1 MDLSN
6 RLKMAEQAT
15 VMVKKRIAAEGPI
28 RLEGDRLFAGST
40 LLNGHTAI
48 VDAVYD
54 ATLFGSTIFVGNV
67 RIATRAA
74 AKGST
79 ERALG
84 TRTNDEVTTL
94 VFTNGGTFRGT
105 TETLGKTWVIVYV
118 PLDDATGQRVGMVA
132 AWRELVAAS

>member
-15 VMVKKRIAAEGPI
+15 GMAHKLIAAEGPV
-28 RLEGDRLFAGST
+28 RVDGDQLFAGDT

-54 ATLFGSTIFVGNV
+54 ATLFGCTIFLGNV
-67 RIATRAA
+67 RIATRAV
-74 AKGST
+74 AKGQK

-84 TRTNDEVTTL
+84 TRTNDEVTKL
-94 VFTNGGTFRGT
+94 VFEDGGTFRGT
-105 TETLGKTWVIVYV
+105 TVTLGKTWVIVYE
-118 PLDDATGQRVGMVA
+118 PLDDADGRRVGMVA